1 MAEGDATVYQWA
13 KLLTM
18 QKQIDFDSTFT
29 DTFKIILLDSN
40 YSLDADCTPAY
51 SNLAA
56 YELDNSD
63 SGYTTGG
70 ITMTGYTLTQ
80 EDSSDNI
87 RFDADDVTWS
97 SLETNIIK
105 HAVIWCNSA
114 SDEPA
119 VVHFEIATNSN
130 GGDYT
135 LQFGASGIILLA

>member
-18 QKQIDFDSTFT
+18 QKQIDYDSTFT

-40 YSLDADCTPAY
+40 YTLDADCTPAY

-56 YELDNSD
+56 NELANSD
-63 SGYTTGG
+63 SGYSTGG
-70 ITMTGYTLTQ
+70 ITMTGYTLSQ
-80 EDSSDNI
+80 VDSSDHI
-87 RFDADDVTWS
+87 KFDADDVTWS
-97 SLETNIIK
+97 ALETNTIK
-105 HAVIWCNSA
+105 SAVIWCSTA
-114 SDEPA
+114 SDDPA

-135 LQFGASGIILLA
+135 LQFGTSGILLLS